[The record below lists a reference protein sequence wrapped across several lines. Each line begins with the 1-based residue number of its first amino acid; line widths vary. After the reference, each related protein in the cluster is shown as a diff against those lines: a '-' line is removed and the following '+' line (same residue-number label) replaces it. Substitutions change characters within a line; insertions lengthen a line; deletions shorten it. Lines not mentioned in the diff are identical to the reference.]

1 MRNRCQNLILDFTHV
16 YEDETVR
23 DREQFQWIDCS
34 DIEESHLYC
43 SPSAYEEIRKRI
55 EPFGIS
61 GIHFIDSGNY
71 HYVTKIMTDFLKES
85 FVLVCFDHHT
95 DMQKPMVE
103 GMTSCGDWAGQVLG
117 ENTYLRQLVLIG
129 PPQRDIDGIEI
140 GKTQSQNIQTGEKDK
155 LLTFSEEELQNGT
168 AKAKVAQIKEGLP
181 FYISIDKDVL
191 NRRFTETNWNQGD
204 MPLPM
209 LEHLLQFFLQKGKVC
224 GVDICGEC
232 RMDMP
237 LPEYLE
243 AEEINGETNVELY
256 RYIRKE
262 CMGETGSKIILTKRT
277 QGSKLR

>member
-1 MRNRCQNLILDFTHV
+1 MRNRCRNLILDFTHV
-16 YEDETVR
+16 YKDETVR

-43 SPSAYEEIRKRI
+43 SQSAYEEIRKRI

-71 HYVTKIMTDFLKES
+71 HYVTKIMTDFLKEP

-103 GMTSCGDWAGQVLG
+103 GMTSCGDWAGQVLR
-117 ENTYLRQLVLIG
+117 ENTYLQQLVLIG
-129 PPQRDIDGIEI
+129 PPQRDIDGIEN
-140 GKTQSQNIQTGEKDK
+140 GKPRSQSTQTKRMQPEKVQPETMQTDRIETDK

-191 NRRFTETNWNQGD
+191 SRRFTETNWNQGD

-209 LEHLLQFFLQKGKVC
+209 LEHLLRFFLQKGKVC

-256 RYIRKE
+256 RYVKSHMIAK
-262 CMGETGSKIILTKRT
+262 
-277 QGSKLR
+277 

>member
-1 MRNRCQNLILDFTHV
+1 MRNRCRNLILDFTHV

-34 DIEESHLYC
+34 DIAESHLYC

-71 HYVTKIMTDFLKES
+71 HYVTKIMTDFLKEP

-103 GMTSCGDWAGQVLG
+103 GMTSCGDWAGQVLR
-117 ENTYLRQLVLIG
+117 ENTYLQQLVLIG
-129 PPQRDIDGIEI
+129 PPQQDIDGIASE
-140 GKTQSQNIQTGEKDK
+140 KTQPDK
-155 LLTFSEEELQNGT
+155 LLTFSEEELQNG
-168 AKAKVAQIKEGLP
+168 AAKVAQIKEGLP

-191 NRRFTETNWNQGD
+191 GRRFTETNWNQG
-204 MPLPM
+204 
-209 LEHLLQFFLQKGKVC
+209 
-224 GVDICGEC
+224 
-232 RMDMP
+232 DMP

-256 RYIRKE
+256 RYIRNE
-262 CMGETGSKIILTKRT
+262 CMAEGRK
-277 QGSKLR
+277 

>member
-1 MRNRCQNLILDFTHV
+1 MRNRCRNLILDFTHV
-16 YEDETVR
+16 YKDETVR

-34 DIEESHLYC
+34 DIAESHLYC
-43 SPSAYEEIRKRI
+43 SQSAYEEIRKRI

-71 HYVTKIMTDFLKES
+71 HYVTKIMTDFLKEP

-140 GKTQSQNIQTGEKDK
+140 GKPQSQTKRMQPEKVQPETMQTDRIETDK
-155 LLTFSEEELQNGT
+155 LLTFSEEELQNDT

-191 NRRFTETNWNQGD
+191 SRRFTETNWNQGD

-209 LEHLLQFFLQKGKVC
+209 LEHLLQFFLQKRKVC

-256 RYIRKE
+256 RYVKSHMIAK
-262 CMGETGSKIILTKRT
+262 
-277 QGSKLR
+277 

>member
-71 HYVTKIMTDFLKES
+71 HYVTKIMTDFLKEP

>member
-61 GIHFIDSGNY
+61 EIHFIDSGNY
-71 HYVTKIMTDFLKES
+71 HYVTKIMTDFLKEP

-117 ENTYLRQLVLIG
+117 KNTYLRQLVLIG

-140 GKTQSQNIQTGEKDK
+140 GKPQSQNIQTGEKDK

-204 MPLPM
+204 MTLPM

-243 AEEINGETNVELY
+243 AEEINGETNVVLY

-262 CMGETGSKIILTKRT
+262 CMGRQEAKSF
-277 QGSKLR
+277 

>member
-1 MRNRCQNLILDFTHV
+1 MKNRNMIFDFTQCYPKRKEPGLEWH
-16 YEDETVR
+16 
-23 DREQFQWIDCS
+23 DCS
-34 DIEESHLYC
+34 AIGGSRLYC
-43 SPSAYEEIRKRI
+43 SRDAEEKIKALI
-55 EPFGIS
+55 VPAGVS
-61 GIHFIDSGNY
+61 GIHFIDSGDY
-71 HYVTKIMTDFLKES
+71 HYISKIMTDFIKES

-140 GKTQSQNIQTGEKDK
+140 GKPQSQTKRMQPEKVQPETMQTDRIETDK

-209 LEHLLQFFLQKGKVC
+209 LEHLLWFFLQKGKVC

-256 RYIRKE
+256 RYVKSHMIAK
-262 CMGETGSKIILTKRT
+262 
-277 QGSKLR
+277 